1 MVAVEM
7 LFLRVLGGM
16 VSSLTMG
23 DDIEIWMLDMW
34 GHSR

>member
-1 MVAVEM
+1 MFTSLWRVCMVAVEM

-23 DDIEIWMLDMW
+23 DDIEI
-34 GHSR
+34 